1 MHKLVILVEPL
12 DDEQAFDDIWPH
24 FLHLSER
31 MPGLQREATCRVED
45 VLYGRYQ
52 LAFIHE
58 LYFESAAAIQAAM
71 ISPDGQAA
79 GELLQ
84 KMTAGR
90 MTLLIAD
97 HKEDELENIR
107 KYHQPANSDDRTRRA

>member
-1 MHKLVILVEPL
+1 MQKLVILVEPL
-12 DDEQAFDDIWPH
+12 DDERAFDDAWPQ
-24 FLHLSER
+24 FLQLSER
-31 MPGLQREATCRVED
+31 MPGLMREATCRVED

-52 LAFIHE
+52 PVFIHE
-58 LYFESAAAIQAAM
+58 MFFESIGAIQAAM
-71 ISPDGQAA
+71 SSPDGQAA

-97 HKEDELENIR
+97 HKEDEMENIR
-107 KYHQPANSDDRTRRA
+107 KYHSPAGDND

>member
-12 DDEQAFDDIWPH
+12 DDEQAFDDIWPQ

-45 VLYGRYQ
+45 VLYGRYRPA
-52 LAFIHE
+52 LIHE

-71 ISPDGQAA
+71 SSPDGQAA

-90 MTLLIAD
+90 ITLLIAD

-107 KYHQPANSDDRTRRA
+107 KYNQPASSDDRPR